1 MRRRIQCE
9 VVFIRLPVML
19 FHSCFRMK
27 IRHIFKTRSGFRVFA
42 ERLENMSEEW
52 EAGCG
57 GDENI
62 FTMIALARTQR
73 GKYGREEE

>member
-1 MRRRIQCE
+1 
-9 VVFIRLPVML
+9 
-19 FHSCFRMK
+19 
-27 IRHIFKTRSGFRVFA
+27 
-42 ERLENMSEEW
+42 MSEEW